1 MKLDKI
7 APKFIVLDYAV
18 FHVIN
23 YDEGI
28 KKGFKKGVAYLIETD
43 FIKIVL
49 PYKGI
54 LKDIDPEKRTPG
66 IYSSKKSTAHRFIL
80 PKKNDRAQYLPDKI
94 QSTKDDIFSKGNF
107 VKGDIIIDTDGEIFK
122 PRIKPDDDL
131 NLKLLKTAIN
141 LKNISLSSYDN
152 RFQAIDIG
160 TNPSNRK
167 SNAKKAILNNDS
179 LSSNKLIQLSDVLDL
194 DVAVVIKDKP
204 ASMFPMLT
212 DGKPIVIYSNTA
224 FPLNDCINIAT
235 INQETLYEV
244 PEE

>member
-7 APKFIVLDYAV
+7 APRFIVIDYAV
-18 FHVIN
+18 YHVIN

-28 KKGFKKGVAYLIETD
+28 KKGFKKSVAYLIETD
-43 FIKIVL
+43 FINIVL
-49 PYKGI
+49 PYKGV

-66 IYSSKKSTAHRFIL
+66 IYSSRKTTAHRFIL
-80 PKKNDRAQYLPDKI
+80 PNKNVRAQYSPDNI

-131 NLKLLKTAIN
+131 NLKVFKTAVN

-179 LSSNKLIQLSDVLDL
+179 LSSNKLIQLADVMDL
-194 DVAVVIKDKP
+194 DVAVVIKDRP
-204 ASMFPMLT
+204 GSMFPMLT
-212 DGKPIVIYSNTA
+212 DGKPIIMYSNNA
-224 FPLNDCINIAT
+224 FQLNDAINIAT
-235 INQETLYEV
+235 LNLETLYEV